1 MRQEK
6 DEEYSRYISFPL
18 QDFKN
23 LWEFKMACMKR
34 NWDLVSKCGYST
46 FWNQEVM
53 EFKNYLTKG
62 EK

>member
-6 DEEYSRYISFPL
+6 NEEYSRYLSLLL

-23 LWEFKMACMKR
+23 LWEFKMACMNR
-34 NWDLVSKCGYST
+34 NWDFASRCGYST
-46 FWNQEVM
+46 SWKQEVM
-53 EFKNYLTKG
+53 KIINNLTKG